1 MPYTAE
7 EKIYWLNHREKRLR
21 ALKLQKH
28 KLAFKRSA
36 VILLCILAVY
46 MTWSP
51 AMAALQKM
59 CVYASVSAGW
69 QKDPPVSATCSTGL
83 TWTWKITDKLFNTT
97 YMDVRAWVNNITPTN
112 AMTSAAPEYVQQAP
126 KPAPSPPVEQDL
138 KQAAPPL
145 VKEVPKP
152 DAPPPVK
159 EVPKPDA
166 PPPVE
171 QDPKKAA
178 NTDATPPTSEA
189 GGSSNSTNSST
200 TDSQNKK
207 DSSYTVL
214 EVAGNVVSYL
224 FGFTGEAVAVPP
236 PPSPPTEAP
245 TPQSETKNTPPE
257 DAPPPLDSN
266 TNDANKSE
274 TDSNYTLLEVAGD
287 VVSSVCGFAGFMI
300 MMALQ
305 QG

>member
-1 MPYTAE
+1 MPYSAE
-7 EKIYWLNHREKRLR
+7 EIAHWMNIRKARLR
-21 ALKLQKH
+21 AEKLQKR
-28 KLAFKRSA
+28 KLVFKRSA
-36 VILLCILAVY
+36 VISLCILAVY
-46 MTWSP
+46 
-51 AMAALQKM
+51 
-59 CVYASVSAGW
+59 VYVSVSAGW

-83 TWTWKITDKLFNTT
+83 TWTWKITDTLFNTT
-97 YMDVRAWVNNITPTN
+97 YTDVRAWVNNITPTN

-145 VKEVPKP
+145 
-152 DAPPPVK
+152 VK

-236 PPSPPTEAP
+236 PPAPPTEAP

>member
-1 MPYTAE
+1 MPYSAE
-7 EKIYWLNHREKRLR
+7 EIAHWMNIRKARLR
-21 ALKLQKH
+21 AEKLQKR
-28 KLAFKRSA
+28 KLVFKRSA
-36 VILLCILAVY
+36 VISLCILAVY
-46 MTWSP
+46 
-51 AMAALQKM
+51 
-59 CVYASVSAGW
+59 VYVSVSAGW

-83 TWTWKITDKLFNTT
+83 TWTWKITDTLFNTT
-97 YMDVRAWVNNITPTN
+97 YTDVRAWVNNITPTN

-145 VKEVPKP
+145 VKEVPKPDAPPPVKEVPKP

-236 PPSPPTEAP
+236 PPAPPTEAP